1 MTLASA
7 FGPFL
12 GLVLNNNLGFSSIFG
27 ISLISIVVSFS
38 FTLLIKKL
46 PMNHDIVTE
55 EQSRPKGLS
64 AFLQKE
70 ALPISCVVILVGI
83 AYASVLS
90 FLSIYS
96 EMLHLVTASSFFFI
110 VFAVVT
116 FVTRPFTG
124 KIYDHFGENKVM
136 YPVLLSFAIG
146 LAILSMVS
154 SPFLLLLSAAFIGF
168 GYGTIVPTAQA
179 IAIQQSPTSKMGLA
193 TSTFY
198 IFVDFG
204 AGMGPFILGLLI
216 PFMGYRYLYLA
227 MAGLIIIAMI
237 LYFFVHGR
245 YQKSTSSKD

>member
-1 MTLASA
+1 
-7 FGPFL
+7 
-12 GLVLNNNLGFSSIFG
+12 
-27 ISLISIVVSFS
+27 
-38 FTLLIKKL
+38 
-46 PMNHDIVTE
+46 MNHDIVTE

-136 YPVLLSFAIG
+136 YPVLLSFAI
-146 LAILSMVS
+146 
-154 SPFLLLLSAAFIGF
+154 
-168 GYGTIVPTAQA
+168 
-179 IAIQQSPTSKMGLA
+179 
-193 TSTFY
+193 
-198 IFVDFG
+198 D
-204 AGMGPFILGLLI
+204 
-216 PFMGYRYLYLA
+216 
-227 MAGLIIIAMI
+227 
-237 LYFFVHGR
+237 
-245 YQKSTSSKD
+245 